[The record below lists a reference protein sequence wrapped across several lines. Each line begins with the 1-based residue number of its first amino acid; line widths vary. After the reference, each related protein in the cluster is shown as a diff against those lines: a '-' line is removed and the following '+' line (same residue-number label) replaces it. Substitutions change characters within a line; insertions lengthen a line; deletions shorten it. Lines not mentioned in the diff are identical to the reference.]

1 MVPIDTEI
9 LEGKLSA
16 VCRRIETLH
25 TTRKTDYTDPI
36 HDVINYINL
45 SVLRKFE
52 SVKTEDEL
60 WDMDPSRNGYL
71 IDRDGDLFHW
81 KHGQL
86 IEEST
91 GEEVGFEVTAKYLPA
106 IIHYNNS
113 ED

>member
-1 MVPIDTEI
+1 MVPIDTNI
-9 LEGKLSA
+9 LEGKLDA
-16 VCRRIETLH
+16 ICHRISRLAPSNPTAF
-25 TTRKTDYTDPI
+25 TDPI

-52 SVKTEDEL
+52 AVTTEDDL
-60 WDMDPSRNGYL
+60 WDLDPYRSGYL

-91 GEEVGFEVTAKYLPA
+91 GEGVGFEVTAKYLPA